1 MRVVI
6 LGGGYGGLVCALR
19 LARRAGGQVAIT
31 LVSEK
36 EHFVERIRLHEWAAG
51 HKPVQQSLKAMVADT
66 GITFKQGRVTQIDP
80 QGEVLVGQE
89 RLPFDRLVVALGSQA
104 DTRSVP
110 GIREHAFTLEPAS
123 AAQLASML
131 PGLAARGGRVVVV
144 GGGLT
149 GIESATEFAEAYPGL
164 KVSLL
169 SSSGLGKDFQE
180 TGRKHLLACLD
191 RLRITQEQGRVK
203 QIHANAIELADRT
216 VPFDV
221 CLWTGGFTVP
231 ALLRESGLPVNERGQ
246 VLVDPF
252 LHVIGHKNI
261 LAVGDAAMMVDPP
274 SAMDMGCK
282 TALPM
287 GAHAAENLARII
299 RGEPEQRLDYVHSVF
314 CTSLGRKDGIIQFFR
329 KDGSMVPWVVT
340 GRPAAWIKEFICRST
355 LLAPQLERVDVSGTV
370 WRKKSQP
377 TSSLEPSG
385 REILGV

>member
-1 MRVVI
+1 MRVII
-6 LGGGYGGLVCALR
+6 LGGGYAGLVCALR
-19 LARRAGGQVAIT
+19 LARRARGQVAIT
-31 LVSEK
+31 LVSEN

-51 HKPVQQSLKAMVADT
+51 HKPSQKALKEMVAGTD
-66 GITFKQGRVTQIDP
+66 ITLKRGRVTRIDP
-80 QGEVLVGQE
+80 QGEVTVGQE
-89 RLPFDRLVVALGSQA
+89 RLSFDRLVVALGSQA

-123 AAQLASML
+123 AAELASKL
-131 PGLAARGGRVVVV
+131 PALAARGGRVVVI

-149 GIESATEFAEAYPGL
+149 GIEGATEFAESYPGL

-169 SSSGLGKDFQE
+169 TSSALGKDFQDV
-180 TGRKHLLACLD
+180 GRKHLLSCLD
-191 RLRITQEQGRVK
+191 RLGVTQEQGRVK
-203 QIHANAIELADRT
+203 RIHADAIELADRT

-252 LHVIGHKNI
+252 LHVLGHKNI
-261 LAVGDAAMMVDPP
+261 MAVGDAATLVDPP

-287 GAHAAENLARII
+287 GAHAAENLARIL
-299 RGEPEQRLDYVHSVF
+299 RGEPEKRLEYVHSVF
-314 CTSLGRKDGIIQFFR
+314 CTSLGRNDGIIQFYR
-329 KDGSMVPWVVT
+329 ADGSRVPWVVT

-355 LLAPQLERVDVSGTV
+355 LLAPQLERVGLGGTL
-370 WRKKSQP
+370 WRKRSQ

-385 REILGV
+385 QEILAV